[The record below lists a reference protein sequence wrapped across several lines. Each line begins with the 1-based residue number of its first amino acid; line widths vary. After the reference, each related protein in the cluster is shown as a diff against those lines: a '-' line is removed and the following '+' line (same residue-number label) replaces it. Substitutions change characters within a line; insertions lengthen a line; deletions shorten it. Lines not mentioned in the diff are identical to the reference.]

1 MVHASV
7 RFTGRVQIVSLKPND
22 MNKSIKQLAEIAYK
36 ETVEQQ
42 GSSTNIQ
49 LRKPL
54 IGYMV
59 SIFGHEQRINI
70 TDLTVEDIE
79 KYIASKIA
87 LLSDRK
93 FYLGTWVLDDVVY
106 LDVSRHYF
114 NSDDAIA
121 AGRSGNQVCIWDVLN
136 QKEIYWLKEDELSN
150 L

>member
-1 MVHASV
+1 
-7 RFTGRVQIVSLKPND
+7 
-22 MNKSIKQLAEIAYK
+22 MNKSIKQLAELAYK
-36 ETVEQQ
+36 ETIEQQ

-59 SIFGHEQRINI
+59 SIFGHEQRVNI
-70 TDLTVEDIE
+70 TDLTVEVIE

-93 FYLGTWVLDDVVY
+93 FYLGTWVLNDVVY

-114 NSDDAIA
+114 NSSDAIE
-121 AGRSGNQVCIWDVLN
+121 AGKAGNQACIWDVLN
-136 QKEIYWLKEDELSN
+136 QKEIYWVREDELSN

>member
-1 MVHASV
+1 MLWFDSGA
-7 RFTGRVQIVSLKPND
+7 GYKIVSLKPND
-22 MNKSIKQLAEIAYK
+22 MNKSIKQLAELAYK
-36 ETVEQQ
+36 ETIEQQ

-59 SIFGHEQRINI
+59 SIFGHEQRVNI
-70 TDLTVEDIE
+70 TDLTVEVIE

-93 FYLGTWVLDDVVY
+93 FYLGTWVLNDVVY

-114 NSDDAIA
+114 NSSDAIE
-121 AGRSGNQVCIWDVLN
+121 AGKAGNQACIWDVLN
-136 QKEIYWLKEDELSN
+136 QKEIYWVKEDELSN